1 LHAAK
6 QPKLNMESIRTI
18 TPCVFVSLILVTMPQ
33 LARSTPTAPP
43 LTLISDAESGS
54 RVSRDH
60 VETLIRQLQSSNRD
74 PNPDMNPGPIK
85 LLRGYDLDVQQKIE
99 MVQAKLGSL
108 GKEAFPALIEHMN
121 DEGYSLSIETAVVRG
136 LSVGEVCFLIIEQQ
150 VDPSPMRYKSR
161 TGSDGKSHSCK
172 GYFSQ
177 HLRKNRDR
185 EEMRRWWEKYQKLT
199 LREMQIEAYEWRIAS
214 ELKIG
219 FLDASDRAARD
230 KEG

>member
-1 LHAAK
+1 
-6 QPKLNMESIRTI
+6 
-18 TPCVFVSLILVTMPQ
+18 
-33 LARSTPTAPP
+33 
-43 LTLISDAESGS
+43 
-54 RVSRDH
+54 VSRDH

-172 GYFSQ
+172 GSNSR
-177 HLRKNRDR
+177 LSNR
-185 EEMRRWWEKYQKLT
+185 ESVQ
-199 LREMQIEAYEWRIAS
+199 
-214 ELKIG
+214 
-219 FLDASDRAARD
+219 AA
-230 KEG
+230 